1 MVTAWLINSMEP
13 IIGKPFMFLPTA
25 RDILEAIRDTY
36 LDMVNHSQLF
46 ELNARMWHFTVG

>member
-25 RDILEAIRDTY
+25 CDIWEAIRDTY

-46 ELNARMWHFTVG
+46 ELNARMWHLQ